1 MTETLLF
8 DGPDGGSPIL
18 VLAHGAGAPM
28 DSPFM
33 TGVTERL
40 AAMGHRVARFEF
52 PYMARRRAEGTRRPP
67 DRQPILLD
75 SWRKVIGHLGGAEN
89 VVIGGKSMGGRMA
102 SLIAAEMPV
111 RGLLC
116 LGYPFHP
123 PGKPEKTRTE
133 HLAALD
139 VPGLILQGTRDPF
152 GRPDE
157 IAAYRLSDRTTVHWI
172 EDGDHDL
179 KPRKSS
185 GRDHAAALDEIAEVA
200 SGFLRSLAL

>member
-1 MTETLLF
+1 M
-8 DGPDGGSPIL
+8 L

-33 TGVTERL
+33 DAMAARL
-40 AAMGHRVARFEF
+40 ASKGHRVARFEF
-52 PYMARRRAEGTRRPP
+52 PYMARRRAEGTKRPP
-67 DRQPILLD
+67 DRQHILLD
-75 SWRKVIGHLGGAEN
+75 TWRSMIEQLGGPEN

-102 SLIAAEMPV
+102 SLIAAEMAV
-111 RGLLC
+111 RGVLC

-133 HLAALD
+133 HLEGLD
-139 VPGLILQGTRDPF
+139 VPTLIIQGTRDPF
-152 GRPDE
+152 GRLDE
-157 IAAYRLSDRTTVHWI
+157 VRGYRLSNTVSVYWI

-185 GRDHAAALDEIAEVA
+185 GRDHEATLDEAAIAA
-200 SGFLRSLAL
+200 SGFLRSLAR